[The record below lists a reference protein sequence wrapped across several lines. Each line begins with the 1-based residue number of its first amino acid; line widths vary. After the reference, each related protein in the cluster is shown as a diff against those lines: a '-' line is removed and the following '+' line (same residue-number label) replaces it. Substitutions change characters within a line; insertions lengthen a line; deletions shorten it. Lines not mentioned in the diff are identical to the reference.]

1 MTDTGA
7 PDSLDIEQRTLAND
21 TFRTTLWTG
30 KQLQL
35 TVMSIRPGDDIGLE
49 VHPDTDQFVRV
60 EQGRGRCQMGAA
72 KEELSFDQAVSDGWA
87 ILVPAGTWHNVTNIG
102 DDDLRVYVLYGPPD
116 HQPGTIHETHQDAR
130 RDPNED

>member
-7 PDSLDIEQRTLAND
+7 PDTLDIERETLAND

-30 KQLQL
+30 KHLQL

-49 VHPDTDQFVRV
+49 VHPDTDQFVRI
-60 EQGRGRCQMGAA
+60 EQGRGRCQMGAT
-72 KEELSFDQAVSDGWA
+72 KDDLSFDREVSDGWA

-102 DDDLRVYVLYGPPD
+102 DDDVRVYVLYGPPD
-116 HQPGTIHETHQDAR
+116 HQPGTIHPTHEDAR

>member
-7 PDSLDIEQRTLAND
+7 PDAIDIEQETVANG
-21 TFRTTLWTG
+21 TFRTTLWTA
-30 KQLQL
+30 KHMQL
-35 TVMSIRPGDDIGLE
+35 TLMSIRPGDDIGLE

-60 EQGRGRCQMGAA
+60 EQGRGRCQMGPARDD
-72 KEELSFDQAVSDGWA
+72 LSFDQEVSDGWA

-116 HQPGTIHETHQDAR
+116 HRPGTIHETHEDAR
-130 RDPNED
+130 QDPDES

>member
-7 PDSLDIEQRTLAND
+7 PDTLDIEQETLAND

-30 KQLQL
+30 KHLQL

-72 KEELSFDQAVSDGWA
+72 KDDLSFDREVSDGWA
-87 ILVPAGTWHNVTNIG
+87 VLVPAGTWHNITNIG
-102 DDDLRVYVLYGPPD
+102 DDDVRVYVLYGPPD
-116 HQPGTIHETHQDAR
+116 HKPGTIHPTHEDAR

>member
-7 PDSLDIEQRTLAND
+7 PDTLDIEQETLAND

-30 KQLQL
+30 KHLQL

-49 VHPDTDQFVRV
+49 VHHDTDQFVRV
-60 EQGRGRCQMGAA
+60 EQGRGRCQMGEA
-72 KEELSFDQAVSDGWA
+72 KDDLSFDREVGDGWA
-87 ILVPAGTWHNVTNIG
+87 VLVPAGTWHNITNIG
-102 DDDLRVYVLYGPPD
+102 DDDVRVYVLYGPPD
-116 HQPGTIHETHQDAR
+116 HKPGTIHPTHEDAR